1 MSSFEKKDLSD
12 EDVKTI
18 LKAFF
23 KSSGGSFKTFDRDI
37 QKQLIMGYRVE
48 LEHSARVDS
57 RLNVTDGDTL
67 KTIKIALVHIK
78 EGMDYYDRLKKM
90 ENEMDEQWKSPA
102 LAKKKEVQSRSVENI
117 IVLLSK

>member
-12 EDVKTI
+12 KEIKKI
-18 LKAFF
+18 LKDFF
-23 KSSGGSFKTFDRDI
+23 KSYGGSLKSFDRDI
-37 QKQLIMGYRVE
+37 QRQLIMGYRVE
-48 LEHSARVDS
+48 LEHSSRVDA

-67 KTIKIALVHIK
+67 KTVKIALVHIK

-90 ENEMDEQWKSPA
+90 EEEMDEHWKSPDSI
-102 LAKKKEVQSRSVENI
+102 KKKEVQSRSVENI